1 MLERKPERLLNV
13 YAKKNYLLPPLSHP
27 SKLIKNLAKKNLKNQ
42 TTSLTSYIKNLKEY
56 YLLYYYILLNYT
68 RYEVDFNG

>member
-13 YAKKNYLLPPLSHP
+13 YANYLLPPLSPP
-27 SKLIKNLAKKNLKNQ
+27 SKLIKNLAKKILKNQ
-42 TTSLTSYIKNLKEY
+42 TTSLTSYIKKNSKEY